1 MCLSTLSSLW
11 QRNVLQLLCVLH
23 NWRALLT
30 SSGHVNISIGAH
42 SRVLKKYSDAA
53 WSTGLVL
60 ENLRLKVEAFEYL
73 QLPFAIQEGTLGR
86 LEIQVIHPP

>member
-1 MCLSTLSSLW
+1 M
-11 QRNVLQLLCVLH
+11 
-23 NWRALLT
+23 LT
-30 SSGHVNISIGAH
+30 
-42 SRVLKKYSDAA
+42 KYSDAA

-86 LEIQVIHPP
+86 LEIQVIHPLNCVSATYLQYCLYTV